1 MAQQNFE
8 HTFLKETKKRFWV
21 YSWYENLKKKLMKVL
36 EKTMAASLRPTHL
49 AIQQELEETSYQFKV
64 EFNDRPLT
72 PQMYLANNID
82 MLKLGTKDLSH
93 NFQEMN

>member
-1 MAQQNFE
+1 MGVQLVREFE
-8 HTFLKETKKRFWV
+8 EEV
-21 YSWYENLKKKLMKVL
+21 NESVG
-36 EKTMAASLRPTHL
+36 KTMAASLRPTHL

-93 NFQEMN
+93 NFSRNELKAILKMH

>member
-1 MAQQNFE
+1 
-8 HTFLKETKKRFWV
+8 
-21 YSWYENLKKKLMKVL
+21 MKVL
-36 EKTMAASLRPTHL
+36 EKSMAASLKPTHY

-82 MLKLGTKDLSH
+82 ILKLSTTKLSQNFSRRELRSLLKNEIDQKVLDLLA
-93 NFQEMN
+93 ERY